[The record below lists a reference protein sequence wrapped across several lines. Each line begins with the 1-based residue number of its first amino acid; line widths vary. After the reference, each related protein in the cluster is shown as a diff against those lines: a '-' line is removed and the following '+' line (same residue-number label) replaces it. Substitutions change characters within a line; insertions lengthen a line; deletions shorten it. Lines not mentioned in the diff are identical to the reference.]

1 MSEMD
6 QHEAK
11 TPSAAG
17 HKVLLVTG
25 PSGAGRSTAVNV
37 LEDMGFE
44 AIDNMPLSLLPRLL
58 EGPPIG
64 RPIALGIDV
73 RNRDFSTN
81 ALISVIDQMSADAN
95 VDVDVMYLDCTA
107 DILLRRYSETRRRHP
122 LAPTEAPLSGIER
135 EFDLLGPVRARANVL
150 IDTSDLTPHDLRSEI
165 EHWFGGKPEN
175 KLAVSIQSFSYKRGI
190 PRGVDIVQDCR
201 FLNNP
206 HWDPQL
212 RAHDGTD
219 QAVADYVESD
229 SRFGPFFE
237 KVEDLVDFLLP
248 AYVDE
253 GKSHLTIAFGCTGG
267 QHRSVSVA
275 EKLANTLAAKGW
287 QVSKRHRE
295 LERRVSDAPSGS

>member
-1 MSEMD
+1 
-6 QHEAK
+6 
-11 TPSAAG
+11 
-17 HKVLLVTG
+17 
-25 PSGAGRSTAVNV
+25 
-37 LEDMGFE
+37 
-44 AIDNMPLSLLPRLL
+44 
-58 EGPPIG
+58 
-64 RPIALGIDV
+64 
-73 RNRDFSTN
+73 
-81 ALISVIDQMSADAN
+81 
-95 VDVDVMYLDCTA
+95 
-107 DILLRRYSETRRRHP
+107 
-122 LAPTEAPLSGIER
+122 
-135 EFDLLGPVRARANVL
+135 
-150 IDTSDLTPHDLRSEI
+150 
-165 EHWFGGKPEN
+165 
-175 KLAVSIQSFSYKRGI
+175 
-190 PRGVDIVQDCR
+190 
-201 FLNNP
+201 
-206 HWDPQL
+206 L